1 MKGRFITLEGVEGAG
16 KSTQLE
22 RLGAWLATDGNAV
35 LRTREP
41 GGTELGERV
50 RTLLLNP
57 NSGTMGSEA
66 ELLLMFAA
74 RAEHLREV
82 IRPALERGDWVLSDR
97 FTDAT
102 YAYQGAGR
110 GVDWRKIEALETW
123 TQGTLR
129 PDLVIVLDV
138 PVSVGLERLQR
149 RGPADRFEQ
158 ETVDFFNRVRQ
169 CYLNRAAAD
178 PDGYAVVDARGTEDE
193 VQERVRRSVQR
204 AAKL

>member
-57 NSGTMGSEA
+57 NSGTIGSEA